1 MEMDV
6 NTHYLDTAI
15 GAAKHRELKRLL
27 AARKQRELDR
37 AARFAKPPEPVQMCA
52 VEGVP
57 AAVSPWIV
65 PGIVAYLLTL
75 AGSALLSMYW
85 ASPAVRGFVE
95 MLRAQP

>member
-1 MEMDV
+1 M
-6 NTHYLDTAI
+6 NTHYLDTPH
-15 GAAKHRELKRLL
+15 GTAKHRELKRLL
-27 AARKQRELDR
+27 AAR

-52 VEGVP
+52 VEDVP

-65 PGIVAYLLTL
+65 RAGIVAYLLTL
-75 AGSALLSMYW
+75 AGSALLSVYW